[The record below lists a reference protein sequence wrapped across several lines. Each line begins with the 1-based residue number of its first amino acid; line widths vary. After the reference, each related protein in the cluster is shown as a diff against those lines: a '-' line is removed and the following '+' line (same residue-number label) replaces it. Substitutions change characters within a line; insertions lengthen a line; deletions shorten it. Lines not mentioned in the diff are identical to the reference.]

1 MSPTQSVWFERF
13 ALGCLRR
20 MGQDVHQDW
29 AISLPAMQALMQLF
43 EEEWSAAQD
52 FVQQDVSIHVYS
64 EHSSSILK
72 ET

>member
-43 EEEWSAAQD
+43 EEEWSLCSTGSHCIMC
-52 FVQQDVSIHVYS
+52 SIYYYS
-64 EHSSSILK
+64 LL
-72 ET
+72 